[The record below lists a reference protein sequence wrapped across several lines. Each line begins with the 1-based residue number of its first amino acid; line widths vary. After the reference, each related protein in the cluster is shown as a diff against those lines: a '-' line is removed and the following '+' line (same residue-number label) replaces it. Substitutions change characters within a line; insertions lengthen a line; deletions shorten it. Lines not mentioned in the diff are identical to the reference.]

1 MSANPRLAQWLIA
14 RRIPIEEK
22 LIAKLGPAAP
32 KASGPEAETLRRF
45 RTFSSTALTRGEAPD
60 PALDG
65 LRPNERRT
73 AALLTAWVHAA
84 SELAGPEAELVQSEL
99 APLVTRFSLAL
110 RTRSSNR
117 QTKAKPR
124 VARRAVS
131 AAIDRVADLFFAVD
145 AAEGTIAD
153 ANPAAG
159 ALLRIERDALLGL
172 DFFSFTPES
181 QKELWWGQLD
191 ASAEGN
197 EASSFR
203 ASLRDVSG
211 KEIAMEGTCTAF
223 STRSRTLALLLLRP
237 IPEVNSTAP
246 PPSR

>member
-1 MSANPRLAQWLIA
+1 MLAAWIN
-14 RRIPIEEK
+14 
-22 LIAKLGPAAP
+22 AA
-32 KASGPEAETLRRF
+32 A
-45 RTFSSTALTRGEAPD
+45 
-60 PALDG
+60 
-65 LRPNERRT
+65 
-73 AALLTAWVHAA
+73 
-84 SELAGPEAELVQSEL
+84 ELAGPDAELVQNEL
-99 APLVTRFSLAL
+99 APLVTRFGLAL
-110 RTRSSNR
+110 RTRSTNR
-117 QTKAKPR
+117 QTKGKPR
-124 VARRAVS
+124 LARRAVS

-159 ALLRIERDALLGL
+159 ALLGIERDALLGL

-181 QKELWWGQLD
+181 QKDLWWGQLD

-197 EASSFR
+197 EASYFR

-237 IPEVNSTAP
+237 APEIDVGDPLAV
-246 PPSR
+246 